1 MRNLFTGISAIAF
14 ALGLGLVSYHV
25 HAQSDEAFQPGDEDA
40 GKLLF
45 RSAEWTAT
53 GLTCMHCH
61 SDFNEKRTP
70 DGLMRPASSLYNS
83 GFRAW
88 YNTWNRNTTL
98 NLQEAIEA
106 CMVRWIT
113 EREEGKNSGVLPAPH
128 HVRQVMAF
136 LRSSEM
142 VVESK
147 AKPLEPMWVDAIPGD
162 RLLMMGDPVVGV
174 RIFRRSCA
182 TCHVSDGTGPAPSL
196 VRNGYSRY
204 QIAKKLRGIDNPGL
218 KGLVMPAFPLDRLS
232 DRELINVVAY
242 VYGM

>member
-14 ALGLGLVSYHV
+14 ALGLGLAAYQAQAQREVS
-25 HAQSDEAFQPGDEDA
+25 FQPGDEAA
-40 GKLLF
+40 GKRLF

-53 GLTCMHCH
+53 GLTCIHCH

-70 DGLMRPASSLYNS
+70 DGQVRPASSLYNS
-83 GFRAW
+83 GFRTL
-88 YNTWNRNTTL
+88 YNRWNRSTTPD
-98 NLQEAIEA
+98 LQEAIQA
-106 CMVRWIT
+106 CMVRWLT
-113 EREEGKNSGVLPAPH
+113 EREEGKNAGKPPAPH
-128 HVRQVMAF
+128 HVRQVMAY

-147 AKPLEPMWVDAIPGD
+147 VKPLEPMWVDGIPGD
-162 RLLMMGDPVVGV
+162 RLLTMGDPVVGV

-182 TCHVSDGTGPAPSL
+182 TCHVDDGSGPAPSL

-242 VYGM
+242 VFEK